1 MSAPAIITIR
11 PEPGCAATIAA
22 GAARGLAIEGW
33 SLFDIR
39 PIAWRA
45 PDPAEV
51 DGLLLGSANAVRH
64 GGEALATLRGKP
76 VYAVGG
82 ATAEAAR
89 RAGFPIAVA
98 GQGVLQ
104 GVLDGLA
111 GLAGQRL
118 RLLRITGAEHV
129 PVNPPEGIA
138 ITTRIAYESLPRPAP
153 ERLARRLAGGALVLL
168 HSAAAARHFA
178 GEVDRLELS
187 RAGIALAALGP
198 RIAAAA
204 GTGWAGLRSARIPA
218 EDALLALVSEMCHD
232 AARHGSGA
240 TG

>member
-22 GAARGLAIEGW
+22 GAAQGLAIAGW
-33 SLFDIR
+33 SLFDIN
-39 PIAWRA
+39 PVVWQV

-64 GGEALATLRGKP
+64 GGEALAALRGKP

-111 GLAGQRL
+111 GKRL

-153 ERLARRLAGGALVLL
+153 EGLAGRLAGGALVLL

-178 GEVDRLELS
+178 GEVDRLELP